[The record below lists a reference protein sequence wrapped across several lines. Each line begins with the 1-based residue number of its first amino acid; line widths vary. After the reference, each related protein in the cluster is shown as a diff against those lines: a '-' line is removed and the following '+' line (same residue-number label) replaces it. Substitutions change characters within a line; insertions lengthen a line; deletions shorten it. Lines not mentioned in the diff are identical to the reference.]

1 MSENTRLSLPAVAG
15 NGIEQAEAEMR
26 DLTMDCFEVQETL
39 LPITSIQ
46 MDMKG
51 LEAFCRK
58 KGDLPL
64 FHMVVKARSSGALS
78 IDVKTPYRKYF
89 TLWNNCCIYAT
100 VPVTQKNN
108 TLVMEVG
115 ELLVA

>member
-1 MSENTRLSLPAVAG
+1 MSVNTKLSPPANGG

-26 DLTMDCFEVQETL
+26 DLIMDCFEVQETL
-39 LPITSIQ
+39 LPVTSIK

-64 FHMVVKARSSGALS
+64 FHMVVNSRSTGVIS
-78 IDVKTPYRKYF
+78 IEDKNPQQKFF

-100 VPVTQKNN
+100 VPIAQKNN
-108 TLVMEVG
+108 ALVMEGG